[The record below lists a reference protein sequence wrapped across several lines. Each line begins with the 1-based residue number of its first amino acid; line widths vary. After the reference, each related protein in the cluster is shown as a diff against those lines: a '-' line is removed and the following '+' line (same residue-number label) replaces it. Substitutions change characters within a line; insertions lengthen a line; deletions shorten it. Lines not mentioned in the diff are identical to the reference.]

1 MALLPIEAH
10 GPDGGPD
17 GARDGAELTKGG
29 FSVAGFPGGRLR
41 WLWHSLASRLALLT
55 IVFLAV
61 PVLIYDQFQ
70 RADTTTQT
78 LLLQSAQRQGELIAR
93 ALEPDL
99 SRANRAALPQ
109 LGSILRRFADGNTRL
124 KLLVRPRVLAG
135 NNLMGSDGFYYVA
148 AAPSVPTDDLDAE
161 RHQLLEQGVLDR
173 LGASCAGNE
182 PLALR
187 LPRSS
192 GGYEILT
199 SVTPINTAFGC
210 WALVTSHTAGGYLES
225 SLGRPY
231 WSTPVVQAAAM
242 IYIVMAALVMA
253 VLLGVWRNLHRF
265 GDLARDIV
273 SGGIGESGQGSF
285 TNRNT
290 VPELSGVAEDF
301 DRLVDTLRESARSL
315 RRAAEDNAH
324 AYKTPIAVIRQSV
337 EPLRRSLPAEDN
349 RSQRALTMIEK
360 SVDKLDGLV
369 SFGRRMDEAAADLL
383 VPPRRRVDL
392 SDLVERMAGGYTSLL
407 AERQLHMR
415 SRIESGVVVRASE
428 DILETVIENLVENAV
443 SFSPPDGTVS
453 VRLSRN
459 GAWAELVVEDE
470 GPGVDPANLPRIFER
485 YFSQRE
491 PGRGMPEDAAAQNQ
505 AEATH
510 FGIGLWIV
518 RRNIEAFGGKVRAE
532 NRSTGGFRMT
542 VTLAVA

>member
-1 MALLPIEAH
+1 MALLPIEARQ
-10 GPDGGPD
+10 PE
-17 GARDGAELTKGG
+17 RVTV
-29 FSVAGFPGGRLR
+29 SRVSMGFPKLRVR
-41 WLWHSLASRLALLT
+41 WLWRSLATRLALLT

-70 RADTTTQT
+70 RADVTTQA

-99 SRANRAALPQ
+99 SRANRAALPH
-109 LGSILRRFADGNTRL
+109 LGSVLGRFSNENTRL
-124 KLLVRPRVLAG
+124 KLLVRPRT
-135 NNLMGSDGFYYVA
+135 MSGSEAFFYVG
-148 AAPSVPTDDLDAE
+148 AAPSVPTDDLNAE
-161 RHQLLEQGVLDR
+161 RRQLLEQGVLDR
-173 LGASCAGNE
+173 LGASCAGNA

-192 GGYEILT
+192 GGMEILT
-199 SVTPINTAFGC
+199 SVTPVNTEFGC

-231 WSTPVVQAAAM
+231 WSTPVVQAAAL
-242 IYIVMAALVMA
+242 IYVGMAVLVMA

-265 GDLARDIV
+265 RDLARDIV
-273 SGGIGESGQGSF
+273 SGGIGGDGGQGAF
-285 TNRNT
+285 AARNT

-324 AYKTPIAVIRQSV
+324 AFKTPIAVIRQSV
-337 EPLRRSLPAEDN
+337 EPLRRSLSGGDH

-369 SFGRRMDEAAADLL
+369 SFSRRMDEAAADLIA
-383 VPPRRRVDL
+383 PPRRRVDL

-415 SRIESGVVVRASE
+415 SRIESGVVVRAGE

-443 SFSPPDGTVS
+443 SFSPQEGTVS
-453 VRLSRN
+453 VRLTAN
-459 GAWAELVVEDE
+459 GGWAELVVEDE
-470 GPGVDPANLPRIFER
+470 GPGVDPANLSRIFER

-491 PGRGMPEDAAAQNQ
+491 PGRGMPEDESAQNQ

-532 NRSTGGFRMT
+532 NRPTGGFRIT
-542 VTLAVA
+542 VTLPQA